1 MAIKELNAT
10 EPHTEKWL
18 KRGNPCRSSG
28 QDSGLSP
35 SEAWGNKIL
44 QAVQRSQK
52 KNTFLMV
59 KVDFTLCIFYHNLKK
74 KPLSYKINKV

>member
-18 KRGNPCRSSG
+18 KWGNPCRSSG
-28 QDSGLSP
+28 EIRFCKLS
-35 SEAWGNKIL
+35 SVAK
-44 QAVQRSQK
+44 K
-52 KNTFLMV
+52 KNTFLMA

-74 KPLSYKINKV
+74 TSQL